1 MNNFDLLKFIIIKT
15 VIVLLNI
22 HQLINLKPSMKFQPK
37 FQIIP
42 HHISTISLHFNKSIY
57 YH

>member
-15 VIVLLNI
+15 VIDLLNI
-22 HQLINLKPSMKFQPK
+22 HQLINLKPLMKFQLK

-42 HHISTISLHFNKSIY
+42 HHISTISIHFDKSINY
-57 YH
+57 Y